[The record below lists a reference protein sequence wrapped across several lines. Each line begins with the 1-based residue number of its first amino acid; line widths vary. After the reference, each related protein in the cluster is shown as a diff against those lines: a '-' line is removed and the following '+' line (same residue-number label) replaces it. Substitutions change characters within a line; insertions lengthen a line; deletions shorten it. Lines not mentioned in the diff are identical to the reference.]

1 MEQLPVVLVVD
12 GASEACHSVCQFLTG
27 QYRLLT
33 ADTVEQCLIAAMQ
46 KPELILLNMALLD
59 DSDISVWQQLKSN
72 PETQN
77 IPVLALVNDDGEG
90 LTMLDSGAA
99 DFVCKPIQA
108 VILKARVATHIQLQ
122 SQGNKLNFLALHD
135 QLTGLYNRHFLVER
149 AHQSLSKIQ
158 RHQTALSIVLLDLD
172 GFRHINDFNGHHV
185 GDLVLQIVSKLLQ
198 ESFRKEDVVARM
210 GGEEF
215 VILMESGIEEV
226 LDKTESV
233 RQLLQNLKPMGL
245 PLTGSFGVVNVNAD
259 NLDFSHLMLLADEA
273 VYKAKADGRNCIV
286 CYDQGHY
293 LSQTSH

>member
-33 ADTVEQCLIAAMQ
+33 ADTVEQCLIAAIQ

-59 DSDISVWQQLKSN
+59 DSDVSVWQQLKSN

-77 IPVLALVNDDGEG
+77 IPVLAMVNDDGEG
-90 LTMLDSGAA
+90 LTMLESGAA

-122 SQGNKLNFLALHD
+122 SQRNKLNFLALHD

-215 VILMESGIEEV
+215 VILMESGIEEA

>member
-59 DSDISVWQQLKSN
+59 DSDISVWQLLKSN

-215 VILMESGIEEV
+215 VILMESGIEEA

>member
-215 VILMESGIEEV
+215 VILMESGIEEA

>member
-1 MEQLPVVLVVD
+1 MEQLPVVLVVE
-12 GASEACHSVCQFLTG
+12 GAKEACHTVCQCLTG
-27 QYRLLT
+27 LYRVLT
-33 ADTVEQCLIAAMQ
+33 VDTAEQCLSRALE
-46 KPELILLNMALLD
+46 KPELILLSTAIPNNAGLSLF
-59 DSDISVWQQLKSN
+59 QQLKSN
-72 PETQN
+72 PDTQD
-77 IPVLALVNDDGEG
+77 IPILSLVNSDDEG
-90 LTMLDSGAA
+90 VITLEDGAA
-99 DFVCKPIQA
+99 DFLCKPIQA
-108 VILKARVATHIQLQ
+108 VTLKARVATQIQLQ
-122 SQGNKLNFLALHD
+122 WQTNRLNFLALHD

-149 AHQSLSKIQ
+149 ANQSLSKMQ

-198 ESFRKEDVVARM
+198 ESFRKEDVVARI

-215 VILMESGIEEV
+215 VILMESGISEAR
-226 LDKTESV
+226 DKTESV

-245 PLTGSFGVVNVNAD
+245 PLTGSFGIVNVNAD

-293 LSQTSH
+293 LSQNSH

>member
-33 ADTVEQCLIAAMQ
+33 ADTVEQCLIAAIQ

-59 DSDISVWQQLKSN
+59 DSDVSVWQQLKSN

-90 LTMLDSGAA
+90 LTMLESGAA

-122 SQGNKLNFLALHD
+122 SQRNKLNFLALHD

-215 VILMESGIEEV
+215 VILMESGIEEA

>member
-122 SQGNKLNFLALHD
+122 SQRNKLNFLALHD

-215 VILMESGIEEV
+215 VILMESGIEEA

-259 NLDFSHLMLLADEA
+259 NLDFSLLMLLADEA

>member
-215 VILMESGIEEV
+215 VILMESGIEEA

-293 LSQTSH
+293 LSQTTH